1 MEGKSSHGMERN
13 GKRKVRRHLPP
24 GKGPYTVGTV
34 DLMCGHTENGSFFR
48 LFYPTNDTDI
58 YKRDRQWPLWI
69 PRRQY
74 GIGYM
79 YFLGRNP
86 KIFGKL
92 FNWLGGDVYVPALW
106 QAPVLQNGK
115 KFPVIVLSHGLG
127 GNRTTYT
134 TLCLELASQGF
145 IIAAVEHRDGSASMT
160 LCLRESFRHSVR
172 HVDDNNHSHHHHRN
186 SFSEDW
192 KIFDK
197 PKHIQWDDFNYR
209 NKQVHQRA
217 RECSR
222 VLDILKDL
230 NDGKPLYNSLGIII
244 NTSHFKDTMDITQ
257 ASIIGHSFGGATC
270 VCALADDERFKAGVV
285 LDGWMHPL
293 DDKVYKTVSQPILM
307 LNMETFQWRKNVQ
320 QMMRLKADNV
330 ERQMLTIKGTCHQS
344 VSDFQFLT
352 NKAMGRLFNL
362 RNTLTPHVAMDIIRC
377 GTLGFLWKHLGQD
390 CTDSCTGNQF
400 EDVLMGTRE
409 HVVMGTLLDL
419 S

>member
-1 MEGKSSHGMERN
+1 MEGEPSHRMEK
-13 GKRKVRRHLPP
+13 GQRKVRRHLPP
-24 GKGPYTVGTV
+24 GRGPYTVGTV
-34 DLMCGHTENGSFFR
+34 DLMCGHNENGSFFR

-172 HVDDNNHSHHHHRN
+172 HADDSSHSHHHHRN

-192 KIFDK
+192 KKFDK
-197 PKHIQWDDFNYR
+197 PKHIQWDDFDYR

-217 RECSR
+217 GECSR

-244 NTSHFKDTMDITQ
+244 NTSHFKDTMNITE

-270 VCALADDERFKAGVV
+270 VCALADDERFK
-285 LDGWMHPL
+285 
-293 DDKVYKTVSQPILM
+293 
-307 LNMETFQWRKNVQ
+307 
-320 QMMRLKADNV
+320 
-330 ERQMLTIKGTCHQS
+330 GTCHQS

-352 NKAMGRLFNL
+352 SKAMGLLFNL
-362 RNTLTPHVAMDIIRC
+362 RNKLTPHVAMDIIRC

-390 CTDSCTGNQF
+390 CTDSGKGNQF
-400 EDVLMGTRE
+400 DSVLAGTRE
-409 HVVMGTLLDL
+409 HVVMGTTLDL